1 MGMTIRLVEA
11 QAQARNRSRK
21 KKKIR
26 ILLQLHVSINKF
38 KGLTK
43 IESIKF
49 CKKMIQFFDLNHPV
63 VDDNLK
69 SSGNDLSIFYL
80 VIAEFSWRWTK
91 SQELLAWRMSEISW
105 RYKTLAVSSQSF
117 LACVEL
123 FEVCLVLY
131 GIILWKKKWT
141 AKDGVVWY
149 IDELM
154 DGIFYI

>member
-80 VIAEFSWRWTK
+80 VIAEFS
-91 SQELLAWRMSEISW
+91 
-105 RYKTLAVSSQSF
+105 
-117 LACVEL
+117 
-123 FEVCLVLY
+123 
-131 GIILWKKKWT
+131 
-141 AKDGVVWY
+141 
-149 IDELM
+149 
-154 DGIFYI
+154 